1 MSTRVARRKPPG
13 YKRRVPSSAMPPA
26 ETNTPAIVIRAR
38 AFGDADKIVTFLTRD
53 LGKVSGIAKGAKH
66 SKRRFVNV
74 LEPFTHVT
82 ARLRL
87 RPNSDLAFISAC
99 ELIDA
104 HHAFA
109 RDLAKF
115 ARASYVL
122 ELTDRMVRGR
132 EAGAEVYEL
141 VRNVL
146 TLLEGPSATADGVLR
161 AFDLHLLRLTG
172 YEPVLDRC
180 RRCGTLADSVET
192 LYVYAARGGVL
203 CGGCRGDGRAYV
215 VSRATLQR
223 LCALASTPLNGG
235 QTSPLELTPGMA
247 AEARAVMRCFLAG
260 NLSAPLA
267 SDRLLDELG

>member
-1 MSTRVARRKPPG
+1 
-13 YKRRVPSSAMPPA
+13 MPPS

-87 RPNSDLAFISAC
+87 RSNSDLAFISAC

-141 VRNVL
+141 VRDAL
-146 TLLEGPSATADGVLR
+146 TVLEGASATADGLLR
-161 AFDLHLLRLTG
+161 AFDLHLLRMTG

-180 RRCGTLADSVET
+180 RRCGAVAAAVET
-192 LYVYAARGGVL
+192 LYVHAARGGML
-203 CGGCRGDGRAYV
+203 CEGCHGEGRAYV
-215 VSRATLQR
+215 VSRATLER
-223 LCALASTPLNGG
+223 LSALARTPLDAGER
-235 QTSPLELTPGMA
+235 SLLELPAGMA
-247 AEARAVMRCFLAG
+247 AEARAVVRCFFAG
-260 NLSAPLA
+260 NLNAPL
-267 SDRLLDELG
+267 SSERLLDEL